1 MGGLDQLAGLAHVE
15 KAMPDE
21 KAAIIAAMKETLTL
35 SIAVVNVSPACR
47 RAERLA
53 SRPWG
58 GAVSG
63 AIVRRYSACQGR
75 LCLPGGGRRPL
86 GRGCTSKES
95 R

>member
-21 KAAIIAAMKETLTL
+21 RATIIRAMMKTLTS
-35 SIAVVNVSPACR
+35 SIVAVNTTKACLG
-47 RAERLA
+47 AERLLV
-53 SRPWG
+53 RPWG

-63 AIVRRYSACQGR
+63 AIVRRYSACQGCV
-75 LCLPGGGRRPL
+75 CLPDGGRRPL
-86 GRGCTSKES
+86 GRGCISKES